1 MRETLLRRP
10 GILPGTG
17 EGDALGLNFER
28 AGAML
33 EFSSEILSILDAGGT
48 IRYANGAAGEGL
60 GWEPEAL
67 RGKGIFE
74 LVHPEDAH
82 AARKLWKEVAGRPGT
97 VEPIEWRVRRR
108 DGVWLPLAGQIRN
121 LLEVEA
127 VEGVVLIARDISE
140 RKGLEKRLWHAQRVL
155 ALGQLTGGVAHEFSN
170 LLSVILGY
178 GGFVVEALEAGHPC
192 RADLQE
198 MMAAAGRATELVDQ
212 LLGVGSPQTDS
223 QERLGLNQVVEKLI
237 RMLVP
242 VVGKGIGMITAL
254 DAGAG
259 EVKLDPGLIEQVLL
273 NLALNSRDAMPSG
286 GTIRIGTAPVRCE
299 PGEVPGVEAGDYAL
313 LTFSDTGRG
322 MSAQVLSR
330 IFDPFFTTKARGKGT
345 GLGLSTVHSIVRE
358 HGGAIRV
365 ESAPEQGTTFRIYI
379 PRMVDVPLRASE
391 PG

>member
-1 MRETLLRRP
+1 
-10 GILPGTG
+10 
-17 EGDALGLNFER
+17 
-28 AGAML
+28 
-33 EFSSEILSILDAGGT
+33 
-48 IRYANGAAGEGL
+48 
-60 GWEPEAL
+60 
-67 RGKGIFE
+67 
-74 LVHPEDAH
+74 
-82 AARKLWKEVAGRPGT
+82 
-97 VEPIEWRVRRR
+97 
-108 DGVWLPLAGQIRN
+108 
-121 LLEVEA
+121 
-127 VEGVVLIARDISE
+127 
-140 RKGLEKRLWHAQRVL
+140 
-155 ALGQLTGGVAHEFSN
+155 
-170 LLSVILGY
+170 
-178 GGFVVEALEAGHPC
+178 
-192 RADLQE
+192 
-198 MMAAAGRATELVDQ
+198 VDQ
-212 LLGVGSPQTDS
+212 LLSVGSPQTDS

>member
-1 MRETLLRRP
+1 MTETLLRWP
-10 GILPGTG
+10 GRMGGTLDG
-17 EGDALGLNFER
+17 GALGLNLER

-33 EFSSEILSILDAGGT
+33 EFSSEILWILDASGT
-48 IRYANGAAGEGL
+48 IRYANGAAGKGL
-60 GWEPEAL
+60 GWEPEEL

-74 LVHPEDAH
+74 LVHPEEAQ
-82 AARKLWKEVAGRPGT
+82 AARKLWKDMVGRPGT
-97 VEPIEWRVRRR
+97 VEPIQWRVRRR
-108 DGVWLPLAGQIRN
+108 DGAWLPLAGQIRN

-127 VEGVVLIARDISE
+127 VEGVVLSARDISE
-140 RKGLEKRLWHAQRVL
+140 RKGLERRLWHAQRVL

-178 GGFVVEALEAGHPC
+178 GGLVAEALEAGHPC
-192 RADLQE
+192 RADVQE

-212 LLGVGSPQTDS
+212 LLSVGSSQTGS
-223 QERLGLNQVVEKLI
+223 EEHLALNRVVEKLI

-242 VVGKGIGMITAL
+242 IMGRGIRMITAL
-254 DAGAG
+254 DAGTG

-273 NLALNSRDAMPSG
+273 NLALNSRDAMPVG
-286 GTIRIGTAPVRCE
+286 GTIRIGTQPVRCE
-299 PGEVPGVEAGDYAL
+299 KGEVPEVEAGEYAL

-322 MSAQVLSR
+322 MSPQVQSR

-345 GLGLSTVHSIVRE
+345 GLGLSTVHSILRE

-365 ESAPEQGTTFRIYI
+365 ESAPERGTTFQIYL
-379 PRMVDVPLRASE
+379 PRMVDVPLRAGE